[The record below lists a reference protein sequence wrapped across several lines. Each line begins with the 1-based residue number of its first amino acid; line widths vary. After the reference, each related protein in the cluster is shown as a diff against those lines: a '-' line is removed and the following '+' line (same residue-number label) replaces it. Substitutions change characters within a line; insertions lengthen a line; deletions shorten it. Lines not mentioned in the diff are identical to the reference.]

1 MLRWIGAWLAAT
13 LATYALGSV
22 FLTQVVIADLGAL
35 GVAVDAGTR
44 LEMTIRDLAGLSTS
58 YLPLVGLAQLIAQ
71 LVATGIARAL
81 GRFRQPLAIAAGA
94 AAMFCLLLLLQQV
107 LGLNPLSGSR
117 GIAGHA
123 LQTAAG
129 TVGGLVFAR
138 WAAGR
143 RR

>member
-13 LATYALGSV
+13 LAAYALGSI
-22 FLTQVVIADLGAL
+22 FMTQMVVADLGTL
-35 GVAVDAGTR
+35 GVAVDAVTR
-44 LEMTIRDLAGLSTS
+44 LQMTIRDIAGLSTS

-71 LVATGIARAL
+71 LVATGIARAV
-81 GRFRQPLAIAAGA
+81 GRFRRALAVAAGA
-94 AAMFCLLLLLQQV
+94 AAMLGLLLILQQV

-129 TVGGLVFAR
+129 AAGGLVFAR
-138 WAAGR
+138 WAAATR
-143 RR
+143 R

>member
-13 LATYALGSV
+13 LAAYALGSI
-22 FLTQVVIADLGAL
+22 FMTQVVVADLGAL
-35 GVAVDAGTR
+35 GVAVDPGTR
-44 LEMTIRDLAGLSTS
+44 LTMTIQDVAGLSTS
-58 YLPLVGLAQLIAQ
+58 YLPLIALAQLIAQ
-71 LVATGIARAL
+71 LVATGIARAI
-81 GRFRQPLAIAAGA
+81 GRLRQVLAVAAGA
-94 AAMFCLLLLLQQV
+94 AAMLGLLLILTQV

-129 TVGGLVFAR
+129 AAGGLLFAR
-138 WAAGR
+138 WASGR